1 MFNYSIIKKERFD
14 KVWAQIKAAGLGED
28 IYPEEAKLRMA
39 LPIVDGQGQYIFNLT
54 KESLADNLSTFVL
67 QDNDVFVPSA
77 IGVLIGLTETATG
90 VQHLFSFA
98 PKNDDVHPSVFK
110 AGFTTDTIDA
120 LYAGHLQWKLGTN
133 VVLNQYPM
141 ENFKKVYRQQGAF
154 VLNSNDE
161 PVQEGIQPEWCI
173 ENMLNLLMPKYTIA
187 GNQDHFVSVNFDAGV
202 KQFPVTSGYTA
213 QLVLYMDGFLVK
225 GGATRING
233 KNAFGDA
240 PARF

>member
-1 MFNYSIIKKERFD
+1 MNYSLIKKERFD
-14 KVWAQIKAAGLGED
+14 KVWDQIVAAGLGAN
-28 IYPEEAKLRMA
+28 IYPEEAKLRMS

-54 KESLADNLSTFVL
+54 KESMADNMTSFVL

-77 IGVLIGLTETATG
+77 IGVLIGLTGSDG
-90 VQHLFSFA
+90 VQHLYSFA
-98 PKNDDVHPSVFK
+98 PKKPQGADSVFP
-110 AGFTTDTIDA
+110 AGFESETIEA
-120 LYAGHLQWKLGTN
+120 LYNGHLTWKLGTN

-141 ENFKKVYRQQGAF
+141 ENFKKTYRQYGAF
-154 VLNSNDE
+154 VLDSNDQAVDE
-161 PVQEGIQPEWCI
+161 HIPAEWKI
-173 ENMLNLLMPKYTIA
+173 EDMLNLLMPKYVIA

-202 KQFPVTSGYTA
+202 KTFPVTSGYTA

>member
-1 MFNYSIIKKERFD
+1 MYNYSLIKKERFD
-14 KVWAQIKAAGLGED
+14 KVWAQIKAAGLAED

-67 QDNDVFVPSA
+67 QDNGVFVPSA
-77 IGVLIGLTETATG
+77 IGVLIGLTGADG
-90 VQHLFSFA
+90 VQKLYSFA
-98 PKNDDVHPSVFK
+98 PKKPQGKDSVFD
-110 AGFTTDTIDA
+110 AGFESDTIEA
-120 LYAGHLQWKLGTN
+120 LYNGHLTWKLGTS

-141 ENFKKVYRQQGAF
+141 ENFKKVYRQYGAF
-154 VLNSNDE
+154 VLDSNDAAVDE
-161 PVQEGIQPEWCI
+161 CIPAEWTI

-187 GNQDHFVSVNFDAGV
+187 GNQDHFVTVNFDAGV
-202 KQFPVTSGYTA
+202 KTFPVTSGYTA
-213 QLVLYMDGFLVK
+213 QIVLYMDGFLVK

>member
-1 MFNYSIIKKERFD
+1 MNYSLIKKERFD
-14 KVWAQIKAAGLGED
+14 KVWDQIVAAGLGSN
-28 IYPEEAKLRMA
+28 IYPEEAKLRMS

-54 KESLADNLSTFVL
+54 KESLADNMSTFVL

-77 IGVLIGLTETATG
+77 IGVLIGLTNTTTG
-90 VQHLFSFA
+90 VQQLYSFA
-98 PKNDDVHPSVFK
+98 PKNDGVNPSVFA
-110 AGFTTDTIDA
+110 AGFTSDTIEA
-120 LYAGHLQWKLGTN
+120 LYNGHLTWKLGTN

-154 VLNSNDE
+154 VLDSNDAA
-161 PVQEGIQPEWCI
+161 VQEGIQPEWCI
-173 ENMLNLLMPKYTIA
+173 EDMLNLLMPKYVIA

-213 QLVLYMDGFLVK
+213 QIVLYMDGFLVK
-225 GGATRING
+225 GGAQRING